1 MLLLRR
7 GLFAFFSQ
15 RIEVVSLFI
24 QQTFANQPFDN
35 IKHGRARIGIISTG
49 FKQLVQIERLLT
61 PVRETP

>member
-15 RIEVVSLFI
+15 RIEVVSLFV
-24 QQTFANQPFDN
+24 QQAFANQPFDN
-35 IKHGRARIGIISTG
+35 IKHGRPRIGIVPTSL
-49 FKQLVQIERLLT
+49 KQLVQIELLLT